1 MAQRFS
7 AAVSALF
14 LSAALAAEVTV
25 LRERIFPQPLSREGA
40 LNLASKFHLVASF
53 DDKTHELTLDSGSS
67 WSIGRSTENTLVC
80 EDKAVSR
87 RHAVVQQ
94 LQPGKFYFI
103 DLGSRNGSSV
113 NGRRI
118 TMPLELRDGD
128 TVVCGGTHLTF
139 HDRSEGSAA
148 QAPVET
154 DGATVILYS
163 RRVISVLVVDIRDF
177 TPLTQK
183 LDEAVLAQTIGTWF
197 RQTGT
202 ILRKYGASGD
212 KYIGDAVMAVWTHAS
227 DSPNTDQIY
236 PILQALSE
244 IEAFTRTLHQEFPLP
259 APLRVGAA
267 INTGLSIMS
276 NTGPQ
281 ENPDFS
287 PLGDT
292 VNATFRLETATKKS
306 GFDIAI
312 GRSTMECLNG
322 QPGLAYDAKQDAQHW
337 AQHFEKRSVE
347 LKGYDKAVEAW
358 FTSFDKLQNFLQ
370 RSRPEQP

>member
-1 MAQRFS
+1 M
-7 AAVSALF
+7 
-14 LSAALAAEVTV
+14 
-25 LRERIFPQPLSREGA
+25 G
-40 LNLASKFHLVASF
+40 SKFHLVASF
-53 DDKTHELTLDSGSS
+53 DDKTQKLSLDAGSS
-67 WSIGRSTENTLVC
+67 WTIGRSSENTLVC

-128 TVVCGGTHLTF
+128 TVTCGGTRLTF
-139 HDRSEGSAA
+139 HDRSEASAA
-148 QAPVET
+148 KAQVET

-212 KYIGDAVMAVWTHAS
+212 KYIGDAVMAVWTHTS
-227 DSPNTDQIY
+227 ESPQPAEIY

-244 IEAFTRTLHQEFPLP
+244 IEAFTRTLHREFPLP
-259 APLRVGAA
+259 APLRVGAG
-267 INTGLSIMS
+267 INTGISIMS

-306 GFDIAI
+306 GFDVAI
-312 GRSTMECLNG
+312 GRTTMEYLNG
-322 QPGLAYDAKQDAQHW
+322 QPGLSQDSAQHH
-337 AQHFEKRSVE
+337 AQNCARHFEKRSVD
-347 LKGYDKAVEAW
+347 LKGYDQAVEAW

-370 RSRPEQP
+370 LTRPGQR